1 MREQLPRVDWMVG
14 TGLVALAVLS
24 VFYGSAELTSNIAA
38 GLIGFLGRTAAMRDE
53 RGGGTDASAP
63 RSARDEGAVGKGV
76 RR

>member
-24 VFYGSAELTSNIAA
+24 VFFGSAELTSNIAS

-53 RGGGTDASAP
+53 RNGGTDGSVPPDAWDG
-63 RSARDEGAVGKGV
+63 RRIRKAVC
-76 RR
+76 R